1 MNLFSMHNNLSS
13 FLSGDM
19 KAETEKMLDALG
31 YVPKDQV
38 TQDSGYKPEDIE
50 KMKETAKAE
59 AMAAGKEEGRKE
71 GMKAA
76 VERAVKIV
84 EMCET
89 AGLPESKAVEL
100 IKSEKSDEEL
110 HQAVTDA
117 KAAANDQHIQST
129 VSATGVGETNPV
141 MEDAQKRAEAAKARM
156 NG

>member
-31 YVPKDQV
+31 YVPKDQAGAG
-38 TQDSGYKPEDIE
+38 QSKPEDIE

-71 GMKAA
+71 GVEAA
-76 VERAVKIV
+76 AQRAVKIV

-129 VSATGVGETNPV
+129 VSATGIGETNPV
-141 MEDAQKRAEAAKARM
+141 LEDAQKRAEAAKARM